1 MGTRVG
7 SSLVN
12 INLENQGSRQRTE
25 QPRAPDSR
33 SNSSPA
39 LSVCAPVS
47 GMTCYLQL
55 LVECIETPKLNG
67 KRVVELGLGLRP
79 FLLWPFL
86 PYTALG

>member
-1 MGTRVG
+1 
-7 SSLVN
+7 
-12 INLENQGSRQRTE
+12 
-25 QPRAPDSR
+25 
-33 SNSSPA
+33 
-39 LSVCAPVS
+39 
-47 GMTCYLQL
+47 MTCYLQL